1 MKATVYEK
9 KPAPSFKLNLDFE
22 TEKVT
27 ENPPKNKM
35 F

>member
-1 MKATVYEK
+1 MKK

-27 ENPPKNKM
+27 ENPPKIKCFNIS
-35 F
+35 